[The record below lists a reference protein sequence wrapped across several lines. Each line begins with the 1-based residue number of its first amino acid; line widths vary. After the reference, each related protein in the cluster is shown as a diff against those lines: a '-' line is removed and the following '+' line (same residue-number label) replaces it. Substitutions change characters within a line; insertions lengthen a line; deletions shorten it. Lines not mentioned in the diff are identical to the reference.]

1 MAIVQ
6 TGRKD
11 FVYRYKLSD
20 NCKEEQRQIAG
31 ITLTKNWTDF
41 RSQKEQLI
49 PFIKSPSRLD
59 GLLDFEKKDLIS
71 NEIVIQSTYTGE
83 TPDIISRETLNAMER
98 FELVPI
104 AKYYEI
110 DVVQKDK
117 NMLIKMITER
127 QNKRIEYES
136 KKEDKVIEKDN
147 TNIIINHTEQNPQQ
161 YFNED
166 DIEKKNG
173 WFGFGSK
180 K

>member
-1 MAIVQ
+1 
-6 TGRKD
+6 
-11 FVYRYKLSD
+11 
-20 NCKEEQRQIAG
+20 
-31 ITLTKNWTDF
+31 
-41 RSQKEQLI
+41 
-49 PFIKSPSRLD
+49 
-59 GLLDFEKKDLIS
+59 
-71 NEIVIQSTYTGE
+71 
-83 TPDIISRETLNAMER
+83 
-98 FELVPI
+98 
-104 AKYYEI
+104 
-110 DVVQKDK
+110 
-117 NMLIKMITER
+117 MLIKMITER